1 MKGKNA
7 TVKEVLKHLYQQIK
21 KTRQDTIETKKELRD
36 EVQKLKKELRDDMKM
51 MKEETVKTR
60 KKLQDDMHDYVKQR
74 YRWLETKI
82 EAMKK

>member
-1 MKGKNA
+1 MKEKNA
-7 TVKEVLKHLYQQIK
+7 TVKEVLKHLYQQVK
-21 KTRQDTIETKKELRD
+21 KTRQDTAKTKKELMD
-36 EVQKLKKELRDDMKM
+36 EVQKLRKELRQDMKI

-82 EAMKK
+82 EGMKK